1 MIWKKR
7 VIFAEFWLRVFNMKT
22 FYIIMRK
29 VIFAITSMMLLTSC
43 VGDLT
48 QKIKKMLGEAGADS
62 TAAVATISE
71 TAQEDGEDIKD
82 LPLLAA
88 GGYDESDWYAP
99 VGFVPQSLSQDEFSA
114 LSEEQ
119 QNAEYKRHEKET
131 AEFMN
136 MLKQNK
142 ERYTKLFVD
151 DTWKDVEF
159 VEGNFD
165 RGQESTFAMGW
176 QGEERKDHMKYLRY
190 RPVGGKINTQFE
202 FGMLFTKEYV
212 NSHNFLKVTD
222 RNLAMPEDIF
232 NKIEKQTGKKIAS
245 VPYGYALGKDYSYFV
260 VLFGI
265 EGQKAYAIHAVKTP
279 EGLALSEME
288 TTDVDESGEAMWAVD
303 MEGEYPMMNI
313 HIAETAGK
321 VLKIWYTDLAPEH
334 ACLGAFIVK
343 GNKITKRE
351 HSQNYI
357 WVN

>member
-1 MIWKKR
+1 
-7 VIFAEFWLRVFNMKT
+7 MKT
-22 FYIIMRK
+22 FYIIMK
-29 VIFAITSMMLLTSC
+29 KIIFAITSMMLLTSC
-43 VGDLT
+43 VGDIK
-48 QKIKKMLGEAGADS
+48 QKIKDMLGEASTDSVAVTNSGETQGAE
-62 TAAVATISE
+62 V
-71 TAQEDGEDIKD
+71 EDIKD
-82 LPLLAA
+82 MPLLAA
-88 GGYDESDWYAP
+88 GGYDETDWYAP
-99 VGFVPQSLSQDEFSA
+99 VGFVPSGLLSGDEYGA

-119 QNAEYKRHEKET
+119 QNAENDRRMKET
-131 AEFMN
+131 AAFMD

-159 VEGNFD
+159 VEANFD

-176 QGEERKDHMKYLRY
+176 QGEERKDHMQYLRY

-212 NSHNFLKVTD
+212 DSHNFLKVTD

-232 NKIEKQTGKKIAS
+232 NKIEKQTGKKIAK
-245 VPYGYALGKDYSYFV
+245 VPYGYAMGKDYSYFV
-260 VLFGI
+260 VQFVN
-265 EGQKAYAIHAVKTP
+265 EDQKAYAIHAVNTP

-288 TTDVDESGEAMWAVD
+288 VTDVDESGEAMWAVD
-303 MEGEYPMMNI
+303 MEGEYPMMNVQ
-313 HIAETAGK
+313 IAETAGN

-343 GNKITKRE
+343 GHKITKRE